1 MFVPLLWFPF
11 IHVCGCQFMDEQAEG
26 TNERVPPPFQSYV
39 PEGML
44 QNAIF
49 SLIEGNITANV
60 NRVHFITIF
69 NLHFSGIISF
79 AGFSII
85 HQRPTKRIGYFAQRS
100 RLLFPPKEAAT
111 SAYDAVN
118 K

>member
-1 MFVPLLWFPF
+1 MSVAANLW
-11 IHVCGCQFMDEQAEG
+11 
-26 TNERVPPPFQSYV
+26 TNRQRGRMKESHHLFNHIYV